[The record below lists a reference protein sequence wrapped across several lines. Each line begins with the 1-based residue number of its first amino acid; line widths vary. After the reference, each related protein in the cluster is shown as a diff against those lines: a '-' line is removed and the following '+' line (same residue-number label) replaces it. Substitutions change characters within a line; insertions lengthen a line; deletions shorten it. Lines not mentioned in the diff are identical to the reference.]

1 MTLDVKNGR
10 YIITARKGKLVTN
23 GIDIC
28 AKTVILAIDR
38 ARGDFFEIDES
49 EVADGI
55 FE

>member
-1 MTLDVKNGR
+1 MTLEVSNGR

-28 AKTVILAIDR
+28 AKKVILAIDR

-49 EVADGI
+49 EAPDGI
-55 FE
+55 LE